1 MSLADKLTELR
12 EGSAKKFPSE
22 VIETMGR
29 ATAEL
34 RDSGI
39 MESALSVGAEAPE
52 FSLSNTAGETI
63 GSKDL
68 LSSGPLVVTFYRGVW

>member
-1 MSLADKLTELR
+1 MNLAGKLTELR

-34 RDSGI
+34 RESGI
-39 MESALSVGAEAPE
+39 MESALSVGAEAPA
-52 FSLSNTAGETI
+52 FSLENTAGETI
-63 GSKDL
+63 NSKDL
-68 LSSGPLVVTFYRGVW
+68 IVNGPLVVTFYRGVW